1 MPRFGNKV
9 LSWYCTRKT
18 FLSNECNVRCD
29 ILRIKC
35 FPGFV
40 FKLDKI
46 PCEIRFLFLDLEFT
60 VLFFTP
66 PPHPPLSVTSEMKRD
81 QNFPVVTS
89 SGELFLYLWCFS
101 SRKLSCSAT
110 RAHLLGISCTRER
123 QMNIVL
129 RSNLIETAF
138 LLLELIISSVV

>member
-1 MPRFGNKV
+1 MK
-9 LSWYCTRKT
+9 
-18 FLSNECNVRCD
+18 
-29 ILRIKC
+29 IKC
-35 FPGFV
+35 CLNTV
-40 FKLDKI
+40 REKRSSAANVKLDVTYNALNYFQVLCSNWIK
-46 PCEIRFLFLDLEFT
+46 FL
-60 VLFFTP
+60 VKSVSFFWIQNLP
-66 PPHPPLSVTSEMKRD
+66 FYSLAPPHQPLSVTSEMKRD

-89 SGELFLYLWCFS
+89 SCELFLYLWCFS